1 MRSFLALA
9 LLAPG
14 FPLGSAAAS
23 PSTPAAADSAAITI
37 LLDQPG
43 IRISPTLYGLF
54 HEDWA
59 YAADG
64 GLYPEK
70 IRNRSFLY
78 PDVPQYWS
86 LLRTGTAVAFM
97 ATDGADTLNSA
108 RERSLR
114 LDVASLGADGRAGVV
129 NPGYDG
135 IAVDKGASYDLTVF
149 ARVSA
154 DFSGP
159 LVARLEL
166 PDGSTDAEYTLT
178 DAGPAWKK
186 FTATLVSPVTE
197 PRARLVI
204 EARSPGSVWLGM
216 VSLFPKDTWKNRPNG
231 LRPDLM
237 RLLDDTRPAFLRFP
251 GGSLVNTGSPAT
263 GGWPWKDTIGPVE
276 QRRANLN
283 VWQGYRR
290 TWGLGFHEY
299 LQMAEDLGAEPVFSI
314 HAGTTH
320 VEAPL
325 MERMGPWVQS
335 ALDALEY
342 ANGPVTSR
350 WGKLRAENGHPEPF
364 NLRYLGLGNEEG
376 GKEYQ
381 ERFPLFYDAI
391 KARHPEVKIITSA
404 GNIQADFDGRKPDI
418 NDIHWYG
425 HFDGA
430 IDFSRRFDT
439 QKDRAAA
446 PRVFVGE
453 YAVNDGNGRGNLRA
467 ALGEAVILT
476 GLERNSDLVIMAA
489 YAPQMSRLTDKEGRE
504 HHLETWSMIK
514 FNNTRSYGTPSYHVF
529 KMFARHRGDVFIP
542 SRVEAGATPRL
553 RGMAVAGTVGLGT
566 RYTTAEFRDVV
577 VTAADGSV
585 LSRSDFSAG
594 SAQWV
599 AGSRATW
606 NFYATPGAW
615 SIQDGAYRQ
624 TSNEYHAA
632 AILGDAYLLAQ
643 DGRWTDYSVTLRV
656 RALSG
661 KGEILIGA
669 RIGAERSGLT
679 WPLKLALGDWHDLRL
694 EVRGNSVR
702 GTLDGQLVHE
712 VTLKE
717 PAPHSKLYAGASLD
731 EKSGELLLKVV
742 NISATPQDTALNFP
756 GATHPFVRAT
766 ALTLSGPDP
775 LAENTYED
783 PLKLSPLESTLKLPS
798 GGVSELRHTFPAYS
812 LTILRLAPASTP
824 SP

>member
-1 MRSFLALA
+1 MNPRFLRLFCACCVWMSCIFTSLR
-9 LLAPG
+9 
-14 FPLGSAAAS
+14 AAS
-23 PSTPAAADSAAITI
+23 PALADNAAITI
-37 LLDQPG
+37 QLDQPG

-70 IRNRSFLY
+70 VRNRSFLY
-78 PDVPQYWS
+78 PDVPKFWS
-86 LLRTGTAVAFM
+86 LLRTGSATAFM
-97 ATDGADTLNSA
+97 ATDGANTLNPA

-114 LDVASLGADGRAGVV
+114 LDVASLGTDGRAGVI
-129 NPGYDG
+129 NQGYDG
-135 IAVDKGASYDLTVF
+135 IALAKGASYNLTVF

-154 DFSGP
+154 DFAGP
-159 LVARLEL
+159 LLVRLES
-166 PDGSTDAEYTLT
+166 PDGSVAAEHPLT
-178 DAGPAWKK
+178 GVGPDWQK

-197 PRARLVI
+197 PRARLVV
-204 EARSPGSVWLGM
+204 EARSTGSVWLGM
-216 VSLFPKDTWKNRPNG
+216 VSLFPEDTWKNRPNG

-237 RLLDDTRPAFLRFP
+237 RLLDETRPAFLRFP

-263 GGWPWKDTIGPVE
+263 GGWPWKDTIGPIE

-320 VEAPL
+320 IEAPL

-350 WGKLRAENGHPEPF
+350 WGKLRAENGHPAPF
-364 NLRYLGLGNEEG
+364 NLRYLGIGNEEG

-381 ERFPLFYDAI
+381 ERFPLFFDAI
-391 KARHPEVKIITSA
+391 KAKYPEVKIITSA
-404 GNIQADFDGRKPDI
+404 GNIQSDFAGRKPDI

-430 IDFSRRFDT
+430 IDFSRSFDT
-439 QKDRAAA
+439 YKNRDTA

-453 YAVNDGNGRGNLRA
+453 FAVNDGNGRGNLRA

-476 GLERNSDLVIMAA
+476 GLERNSDLVTMAA

-514 FNNTRSYGTPSYHVF
+514 FNNTESYGTPSYHVF
-529 KMFARHRGDVFIP
+529 KMFARHRGDMFVP
-542 SRVEAGATPRL
+542 SRVESGTTPRL
-553 RGMAVAGTVGLGT
+553 RGMAVAGTIGLGT
-566 RYTTAEFRDVV
+566 RYTTAEFADVV
-577 VTAADGSV
+577 VTAADGTV

-594 SAQWV
+594 AAQWV

-615 SIQDGAYRQ
+615 SIENGAYRQ

-632 AILGDAYLLAQ
+632 TILGDAYLLAQ
-643 DGRWTDYSVTLRV
+643 DGRWTDYTVTLRA
-656 RALSG
+656 RTLSG
-661 KGEILIGA
+661 KGEIMIGT
-669 RIGAERSGLT
+669 RIGAERTGLT
-679 WPLKLALGDWHDLRL
+679 WPLKLDLGAWHELRL
-694 EVRGNSVR
+694 EVRGSSVR
-702 GTLDGQLVHE
+702 GTLDGKLVHD
-712 VTLKE
+712 VTLNE
-717 PAPHSKLYAGASLD
+717 PAPHAKLYAGASLD
-731 EKSGELLLKVV
+731 EKSGDLFVKVV
-742 NISATPQDTALNFP
+742 NISATAQDTTLTFI
-756 GATHPFVRAT
+756 GAKKPFTRAT
-766 ALTLSGPDP
+766 VLTLSGPDP
-775 LAENTYED
+775 LAENTYAE
-783 PLKLSPLESTLKLPS
+783 PFKLAPVETTLAHPAAGATGLQ
-798 GGVSELRHTFPAYS
+798 HTFPPYS
-812 LTILRLAPASTP
+812 VTILRLESEH
-824 SP
+824 